1 MPEWP
6 SQLPPLAPGLPRE
19 KSAPA
24 AKWPPAKLIKSGRC
38 AGGTRLMSLPECEA
52 YARTTKRH
60 FLGRGVEVNEYPG
73 CVVWDPTG
81 QAHVEY
87 NEHPNAKGKTCE
99 SLGGRGECVCF
110 QL

>member
-1 MPEWP
+1 MPNLLLDLTHVPDRHENTDAE
-6 SQLPPLAPGLPRE
+6 L
-19 KSAPA
+19 
-24 AKWPPAKLIKSGRC
+24 AKLIKAGRC
-38 AGGTRLMSLPECEA
+38 DIGTRLMSLPECEA

-87 NEHPNAKGKTCE
+87 NEHPNDKGKTCE